1 MVWNMDEIFLS
12 KALKEKKVKLS
23 ELPDGFDIESLPS
36 DTIFI
41 FDDDDPSATD
51 EYWENE
57 EWEKGYVEMQ
67 TGRTKNAK
75 KAFADIR
82 KDYGL

>member
-1 MVWNMDEIFLS
+1 MDEIFLS

-57 EWEKGYVEMQ
+57 EWE
-67 TGRTKNAK
+67 
-75 KAFADIR
+75 D
-82 KDYGL
+82 